1 MNGWQLNK
9 QINLSMLIQLVFLAT
24 LIVGSWINLQN
35 RLNLLQHDVTRLL
48 ETNKEYAQKID
59 SLSAKSLE
67 YEYKLKLF
75 EKSLLQ
81 KEILK
86 NSY

>member
-35 RLNLLQHDVTRLL
+35 RLNLLQYDVTRLL

-67 YEYKLKLF
+67 YKYKLKLF

-86 NSY
+86 NY

>member
-35 RLNLLQHDVTRLL
+35 RLNLLRHDVTRLL